1 MRDTK
6 ACKPRKNSP
15 QRNAAAERGGPSPAY
30 SQWIVYAV
38 AMFVCAVIS
47 GLFVAK
53 RYLDSPLPNEPAA
66 GNVKSK
72 RCATKGETAAKQK
85 LRDAATREQ
94 AVRNAE
100 EKVHRQTAEAQAD
113 AAACDVC
120 LDAPKTHLLQPCGHY
135 TASATTACAEA
146 VFADHE
152 LALSCVPRS
161 VPQRAACFRD
171 TGR

>member
-1 MRDTK
+1 MLWL
-6 ACKPRKNSP
+6 CS
-15 QRNAAAERGGPSPAY
+15 
-30 SQWIVYAV
+30 
-38 AMFVCAVIS
+38 CALS
-47 GLFVAK
+47 SAGSSLRSATLT
-53 RYLDSPLPNEPAA
+53 RLPNEPAA

-72 RCATKGETAAKQK
+72 RCATKGERAAKQK

-161 VPQRAACFRD
+161 VPQRAQRVFEIQGGSYREVVR
-171 TGR
+171 T